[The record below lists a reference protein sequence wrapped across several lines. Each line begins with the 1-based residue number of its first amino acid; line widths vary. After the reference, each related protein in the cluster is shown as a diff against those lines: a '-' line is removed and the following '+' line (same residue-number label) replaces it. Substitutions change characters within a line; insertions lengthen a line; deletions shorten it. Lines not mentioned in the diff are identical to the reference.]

1 MAKAEGFVEAY
12 GPDVIGENF
21 EFDFFDASTARKG

>member
-12 GPDVIGENF
+12 GTDVIRENF
-21 EFDFFDASTARKG
+21 EFDFFDARTAREG